1 MAHCAT
7 RYARISSARGANRNR
22 HPTRVSRRGRAGSKR
37 AARPRARF
45 SQPEKRKE
53 QTTNAKAT
61 ETQSPTFGSPRR
73 LSRYAPDRAMSG
85 KDDFDDEGLLL
96 LPKHTKVRLPRPACA
111 RGASPRST
119 RGRRPL
125 WKSHGPRPSP
135 RRLARNSFRSRGF
148 FRASRAGDAMRTRA
162 HHRARGR
169 AAMRRRCLQHARIRR
184 PTRASRERRRRPRAP
199 RPPGSLAAHSR
210 REKKSSRRCQKTI
223 IARFG
228 ERRPKYGISRS
239 STRTRRTVFV
249 F

>member
-1 MAHCAT
+1 VRDALSAYQLGSRGQLKST
-7 RYARISSARGANRNR
+7 SDARLASRARGFEARR
-22 HPTRVSRRGRAGSKR
+22 APPRPLFSTRE
-37 AARPRARF
+37 
-45 SQPEKRKE
+45 EKR
-53 QTTNAKAT
+53 TNN
-61 ETQSPTFGSPRR
+61 EREGEGHTQSPTFGSPRR

-85 KDDFDDEGLLL
+85 KDDFDDEGMLL

-223 IARFG
+223 G
-228 ERRPKYGISRS
+228 EIRRTPSEKYGISRS

>member
-1 MAHCAT
+1 MRDALSAYQLSSRGQSKST
-7 RYARISSARGANRNR
+7 SDARLASRARGFEARR
-22 HPTRVSRRGRAGSKR
+22 APPRPLFSTRE
-37 AARPRARF
+37 
-45 SQPEKRKE
+45 EKR
-53 QTTNAKAT
+53 TTNAKAT

-73 LSRYAPDRAMSG
+73 LSRYARAMSG

-184 PTRASRERRRRPRAP
+184 PTRASRERRRRPRGSRQPTAAVTT
-199 RPPGSLAAHSR
+199 SLA
-210 REKKSSRRCQKTI
+210 
-223 IARFG
+223 
-228 ERRPKYGISRS
+228 
-239 STRTRRTVFV
+239 
-249 F
+249 

>member
-1 MAHCAT
+1 MKST
-7 RYARISSARGANRNR
+7 SDARLASRARGFEARR
-22 HPTRVSRRGRAGSKR
+22 APPRLLFSTRE
-37 AARPRARF
+37 
-45 SQPEKRKE
+45 EKR
-53 QTTNAKAT
+53 TNN
-61 ETQSPTFGSPRR
+61 EREGEGDTQSPTFGSPRR
-73 LSRYAPDRAMSG
+73 LSRYARAMSG

-125 WKSHGPRPSP
+125 WKSHGPPTVP
-135 RRLARNSFRSRGF
+135 TSFGAHIRRSRGF

-184 PTRASRERRRRPRAP
+184 PTRASRERRSRPRAP

-210 REKKSSRRCQKTI
+210 REKKSSRR
-223 IARFG
+223 
-228 ERRPKYGISRS
+228 
-239 STRTRRTVFV
+239 
-249 F
+249 